1 MHLRTRLTQVAAAA
15 IALAAAP
22 SPAPAQGFSTTNVQ
36 LLQGFSFDDRKTG
49 ADTRSGDMTTVTV
62 NHFSTWEYGD
72 NFFFVDLQTG
82 YFNANGN
89 GNAGSGFRGEAGAT
103 LYGEWHPRL
112 FVNKLAGQK
121 APLLGLFGNYGLAFE
136 LNQGQGFYAYL
147 AGVGVDFALPQP
159 YSAGLNVYYRYDRFD
174 RHAWQVS
181 PFWNIPFALG
191 PVPLLFSG
199 FVDVAGSTDID
210 RNRDLDVM
218 AQPELLVDVLAPFG
232 GKANRLYVGV
242 EWYWHRYP
250 SGFYGSPAPGHTTS
264 APQAML
270 QWTVY

>member
-1 MHLRTRLTQVAAAA
+1 M
-15 IALAAAP
+15 
-22 SPAPAQGFSTTNVQ
+22 
-36 LLQGFSFDDRKTG
+36 
-49 ADTRSGDMTTVTV
+49 
-62 NHFSTWEYGD
+62 
-72 NFFFVDLQTG
+72 
-82 YFNANGN
+82 
-89 GNAGSGFRGEAGAT
+89 

-112 FVNKLAGQK
+112 LVNKLAGQK
-121 APLLGLFGNYGLAFE
+121 APLLGLFSNYGLAFE
-136 LNQGQGFYAYL
+136 LNQGQAFYAYL

-174 RHAWQVS
+174 RHEWQVS

-191 PVPLLFSG
+191 PVPLLLSG
-199 FVDVAGSTDID
+199 FVDIAGSTDID
-210 RNRDLDVM
+210 RNQALDVM

-250 SGFYGSPAPGHTTS
+250 SGFYGSPAPGHATS
-264 APQAML
+264 APQAMV